1 MKNFK
6 FKAFAALAA
15 LVIMLTSCLGDGGN
29 EVNLYGVAGV
39 IEYSATTFK
48 KVIRIS
54 DGSLIYSQAVDN
66 DASIMTG
73 DCCLVDLY
81 IDYSKQN
88 VTQTGYYTATVS
100 NYVTVRKGYT
110 DMNMTG
116 GLKLQDNEQMIYDIP
131 SMNFISNYLFIYSQH
146 KELTNQENQ
155 YQLSFNPNEEVSSD
169 TGTRTYNLYLTCQ
182 KTKDGI
188 APEVTPYHVNAFNVE
203 TLMRQIATQEKN
215 LGNTKFSFKINYIKT
230 INSDKTFTK
239 VATDVITWNVSTI
252 LGTSN

>member
-39 IEYSATTFK
+39 VEYSTTTFK

-66 DASIMTG
+66 DASIMEG

-88 VTQTGYYTATVS
+88 VSQTGYYSATVS
-100 NYVTVRKGYT
+100 NYVTISKGMS
-110 DMNMTG
+110 DMNMTDS
-116 GLKLQDNEQMIYDIP
+116 LKLQDNEQMVYDIP
-131 SMNFISNYLFIYSQH
+131 SLNYIDKYLFVYTQH
-146 KELTNQENQ
+146 KELTNQVNQ
-155 YQLSFNPNEEVSSD
+155 YQLSFNPTETVSTD

-203 TLMRQIATQEKN
+203 SIMHQIATQEKN
-215 LGNTKFSFKINYIKT
+215 LGNSKFSFKIKYIKT
-230 INSDKTFTK
+230 INSDKTFSTA
-239 VATDVITWNVSTI
+239 ATDVITWNVSTI